1 MFADLLSSVSPRFE
15 TDRFVLYFKQ
25 YPRWAGASIP
35 WSTHVAIVLSI
46 FGTMVWI
53 GINRHARI
61 ATLDAVQFPIRG
73 FIVIAIHGIIQQ
85 TLFIEKYDVRN
96 SRVRG

>member
-15 TDRFVLYFKQ
+15 TDAFVLYIKQ
-25 YPRWAGASIP
+25 YLRWAGASIP

-46 FGTMVWI
+46 FGTMGWI
-53 GINRHARI
+53 RLIRNARI
-61 ATLDAVQFPIRG
+61 AALDAVQFPIRG

-85 TLFIEKYDVRN
+85 TLFIEKYDVQN
-96 SRVRG
+96 SRVRR